1 MAIVYSYPLISE
13 ISTND
18 TLVISDASKK
28 YKTNSVTVGQ
38 LLQGQATIIQVDD
51 RVVTGASF
59 NANDG
64 VLTLTRNSGDIP
76 SVTTNLDGRYY
87 LSSNPNDYTS
97 NLGIVQS
104 LTTTGDSGAATLLNG
119 VLNIPQYSQGSQGPI
134 GPTGPTG
141 PTGATGS
148 TGATGATGDTGPQ
161 GPAGAVGPA
170 GLNWR
175 GTWVSGGNYVED
187 DAVAYN
193 GASYFCIS
201 DISGGTTPPNTDT
214 SNWALLAAQGAEG
227 PTGPTG
233 SQGPTGPTGDIG
245 STGPTGATGPQGPE
259 GPQGPQGPPGEIP
272 TGTIQGTTISLTA
285 ITEIKTLTS
294 TEYASEEKL
303 DSVMY
308 VIIE

>member
-1 MAIVYSYPLISE
+1 MAIVYSYPLIGE
-13 ISTND
+13 IATND
-18 TLVISDASKK
+18 RLTISDVSNGN
-28 YKTNSVTVGQ
+28 KTYSVTVGQ
-38 LLQGQATIIQVDD
+38 LLQGQATVIQVDD

-59 NANDG
+59 NTSNG

-76 SVTTNLDGRYY
+76 SVTTDLDGRY
-87 LSSNPNDYTS
+87 
-97 NLGIVQS
+97 IQS
-104 LTTTGDSGAATLLNG
+104 LTTNGTSGTATLTDN

-148 TGATGATGDTGPQ
+148 TGATGATGETGPQ

-175 GTWVSGGNYVED
+175 GAWVSGGNYVED

-259 GPQGPQGPPGEIP
+259 GPEGPQGPPGEIP
-272 TGTIQGTTISLTA
+272 TGTIQGTTTSLTA

-294 TEYASEEKL
+294 VDYAAITP
-303 DSVMY
+303 DSDIMY
-308 VIIE
+308 VII